1 MAKQEI
7 VIRLRVDDKGN
18 LKVATKQ
25 TEKLSKS
32 TDKAA
37 RSTERLQKSRDK
49 YNRTE
54 KGVAQISSNST
65 KNFSKMQQSIGG
77 EGGSG
82 GLVRAYALLAAN
94 VFALTAAF
102 GVLSRASQVEVLI
115 ESIERLEVV
124 SGKSVTAVGRDL
136 QASSRGALDFAS
148 SLRSVSLA
156 SSAGFNSAQIQEL
169 GEVATNASVALG
181 RNLADGLDRIFR
193 GVIKV
198 EPELLDE
205 IGLFV
210 RVNEAATKYAAR
222 LGIAATDLTEF
233 QKRQAFANEAIE
245 QGQRKFSVFSDID
258 PAPLD
263 RLSAALIDL
272 SQSALSLITGVVNPI
287 LEFVLNNVTLLIG
300 AFGGIVFAL
309 LRQVVPALGTFG
321 LNAQKAAEQARKN
334 VVAVQE
340 RIQAQMKETIQQQ
353 IREKEELL
361 KTAQA
366 AKQLA
371 TEKRKAAESGL
382 GGAEAKLQGKKLARA
397 KTEGGA
403 ADAAEA
409 RAAALEKSRRTSTK
423 ARIDAEQAALRA
435 EAQANREI
443 LSIKAEIAALEKGQA
458 GDAAKNSLMRQ
469 AANKADIVAMRASK
483 VATIGNIAAN
493 RGLKAA
499 FAELTLQI
507 KAAAA
512 AQGQFV
518 IGSKAMNVAVISIK
532 GSLALLSAAFTKFT
546 GVIGAVILVLSFLP
560 AIFKTL
566 LKMTGMA
573 TDATEEF
580 NTTYEKSDEIVEKF
594 TSKLQQAAETMA
606 DLEMSGT
613 KVGEA
618 ILAEN
623 TAISEAGQALIDT
636 RTALNQVVAERGAF
650 TNFFTDMFGATLADE
665 KEFLQDLIAQGKLS
679 DEALRALEAGGTDTS
694 GITRINAERKAR
706 DDALLREAAR
716 LNEIKKIRKEIAD
729 GTIKGTAEQ
738 IKNFKKI
745 GQLEELNKKSA
756 KFRADQ
762 TEKINKL
769 AKDLLVGGRDF
780 FEGGAEDTGVT
791 NAIAISTQQAT
802 ASAKAGE
809 NLKSAIAG
817 TRDAADELNK
827 SFITKTIVDKPLTS
841 LIQLR
846 DALDESRAK
855 SDELLVSTE
864 ERKQT
869 IDAIRNGENAVIDL
883 LSKEKRTIVENE
895 KTTQQEILDI
905 LAEAT
910 QQYFTQQLILGRNK
924 KLITEIGNEQKIFKN
939 IAKESAEGIK
949 LQSILNERK
958 LSLDRQILQT
968 NRDLAVKGAEITESQ
983 FNQLLKA
990 EEQGT
995 LLEELKGTEAERN
1008 KIIKAIGEQRALEIK
1023 EREIALSQLN
1033 SIKQVEIDQ
1042 FNLQLKTVAAQEK
1055 LNKTLDETATL
1066 RAKAENVA
1074 RGRGQ
1079 QLSKGKE
1086 LQLEIESFNRSADL
1100 VDQRLK
1106 TEVNI
1111 AKLRAEMMTNELQT
1125 AQTIANIRLNQI
1137 ALEIRAREDSTDA
1150 DLALAERA
1158 EEMAKTQLNLT
1169 DFTAQMNANIEQ
1181 LGTAVGNSAR
1191 QMLLNVQDLTGIFQ
1205 LPEDDIVTLS
1215 RNLGEEIAART
1226 GKAAAEARKTAIA
1239 RLQEESEKQRKLGLV
1254 DEDGQTQADRDLSK
1268 MGLGTDFN
1276 EDGTLKKIGK
1286 IRIEALSAAS
1296 AISKMSEGFADFGP
1310 DGKVAQAMGGF
1321 AATLAASVD
1330 AFAGKEPSNKVA
1342 AIGALL
1348 GGVANIMTARSER
1361 QIANI
1366 DKEIAAEKKRDGKS
1380 KESIE
1385 KIKQME
1391 AKKEAI
1397 ARKQFEMQKKMQ
1409 IAMTIA
1415 STATAV
1421 MQTMAASG
1429 VGFFATPLAMIV
1441 AAMGAAQVALIA
1453 RQKFE
1458 GGTGDTAAEMAAP
1471 SNLKIGARG
1480 NEVDVSQRAN
1490 RGELAFLR
1498 GEQGT
1503 GNISNFTPVA
1513 AGRKGYAMGS
1523 EGVVVGERGPEVITP
1538 SMPIDITPNDKIG
1551 APPMNVNFTI
1561 NAVDAAGLEQ
1571 TIQSQR
1577 GNIIGM
1583 IREAANGYGENF
1595 LEQVDID
1602 TLDTTGGSY

>member
-1 MAKQEI
+1 MANQEI

-25 TEKLSKS
+25 AEKLSKS

-77 EGGSG
+77 EGGGSG

-156 SSAGFNSAQIQEL
+156 SSAGFNSDQIQEL

-233 QKRQAFANEAIE
+233 QKRQAFANEAIT
-245 QGQRKFSVFSDID
+245 QGQQKFSVFSDID

-263 RLSAALIDL
+263 RLSASLIDL

-287 LEFVLNNVTLLIG
+287 LEFVLNNTTLLIG

-309 LRQVVPALGTFG
+309 LKQVVPALGTFG

-340 RIQAQMKETIQQQ
+340 RIKAQMQETIQQQ
-353 IREKEELL
+353 IREKEEML

-366 AKQLA
+366 ARELA

-382 GGAEAKLQGKKLARA
+382 GGAEAKLQGKKLGRA

-409 RAAALEKSRRTSTK
+409 KADALERSRRTTTE

-443 LSIKAEIAALEKGQA
+443 LGIKAEIAALEKGQA
-458 GDAAKNSLMRQ
+458 GDAAKTSLMRQ

-499 FAELTLQI
+499 FAELTVQI

-518 IGSKAMNVAVISIK
+518 IGSRAMNVAVISIK

-546 GVIGAVILVLSFLP
+546 GVIGIIILILSFLP
-560 AIFKTL
+560 AIFKSVM
-566 LKMTGMA
+566 KMTGMA
-573 TDATEEF
+573 TAATEEF

-594 TSKLQQAAETMA
+594 ASKLQQAAETMS
-606 DLEMSGT
+606 DMEMSGT
-613 KVGEA
+613 KIGEA

-623 TAISEAGQALIDT
+623 TAISEAGEALVDT
-636 RTALNQVVAERGAF
+636 RAALNNVVAERGAF
-650 TNFFTDMFGATLADE
+650 GNFFTDMFGATLADE
-665 KEFLQDLIAQGKLS
+665 KQFLQDLIAQGKLS
-679 DEALRALEAGGTDTS
+679 SEALAALEAGGTDIS
-694 GITRINAERKAR
+694 GLSKINAERKSR
-706 DDALLREAAR
+706 DDALKREAVR
-716 LNEIKKIRKEIAD
+716 LNEIKKIRKDIAD
-729 GTIKGTAEQ
+729 GTIKGTNNQ
-738 IKNFKKI
+738 IKSFKRI
-745 GQLEELNKKSA
+745 AELEELNKKSA

-769 AKDLLVGGRDF
+769 SKDLLVGGRDF
-780 FEGGAEDTGVT
+780 FEGGGEDTGVT

-827 SFITKTIVDKPLTS
+827 SFITKTVVDKPLVS

-864 ERKQT
+864 EREET
-869 IDAIRNGENAVIDL
+869 IKAIRNGENAVIDL
-883 LSKEKRTIVENE
+883 LSKEKRTIVQDE

-924 KLITEIGNEQKIFKN
+924 KLITEIGNQQKIFKN
-939 IAKESAEGIK
+939 IAKESAEGIE
-949 LQSILNERK
+949 LQSILNQRK

-968 NRDLAVKGAEITESQ
+968 NRDLAVQGAQITESQ
-983 FNQLLKA
+983 FDQLLKA

-1008 KIIKAIGEQRALEIK
+1008 RIIKAIAEQRALEIK
-1023 EREIALSQLN
+1023 EQEIALSQLN
-1033 SIKQVEIDQ
+1033 SILQRDIDR
-1042 FNLQLKTVAAQEK
+1042 FNLSLKTVAAQEK

-1100 VDQRLK
+1100 VDQRLQ
-1106 TEVNI
+1106 TEVSI
-1111 AKLRAEMMTNELQT
+1111 AKLRAEMMTNELAV
-1125 AQTIANIRLNQI
+1125 AQTIANIRLNQM
-1137 ALEIRAREDSTDA
+1137 ALEIRAREDSTAA

-1158 EEMAKTQLNLT
+1158 EKMANTQLNLT

-1191 QMLLNVQDLTGIFQ
+1191 QMLLNLQDLTGIFK
-1205 LPEDDIVTLS
+1205 LPEDDVAAMG
-1215 RNLGEEIAART
+1215 RNLGEQIAARS
-1226 GKAAAEARKTAIA
+1226 GEAAAQAAKEARSRLVEEGIAAIE
-1239 RLQEESEKQRKLGLV
+1239 RGDQEGAGRISEEISQF
-1254 DEDGQTQADRDLSK
+1254 DEN
-1268 MGLGTDFN
+1268 FN
-1276 EDGTLKKIGK
+1276 IDGTLTKLGELKLGFTGAAAAVSQMAQK
-1286 IRIEALSAAS
+1286 FEA
-1296 AISKMSEGFADFGP
+1296 FGP
-1310 DGKVAQAMGGF
+1310 EGKVAAALGNFSATALASFSTFTDGQLEDKIAAAGQLIGGIASILSASSEKRI
-1321 AATLAASVD
+1321 AAVD
-1330 AFAGKEPSNKVA
+1330 A
-1342 AIGALL
+1342 
-1348 GGVANIMTARSER
+1348 
-1361 QIANI
+1361 
-1366 DKEIAAEKKRDGKS
+1366 EIKAEQKKDGKS
-1380 KESIE
+1380 KESLQ
-1385 KIKQME
+1385 KIKQLEATKEQME
-1391 AKKEAI
+1391 KKA
-1397 ARKQFEMQKKMQ
+1397 FERNKKMQ
-1409 IAMTIA
+1409 MAQAAIMTASAIVGALGSPPYGTAAIIIASAIGAMGLAQLALISRTQYEGGGATEAASTPEPTNIAMG
-1415 STATAV
+1415 S
-1421 MQTMAASG
+1421 
-1429 VGFFATPLAMIV
+1429 
-1441 AAMGAAQVALIA
+1441 
-1453 RQKFE
+1453 
-1458 GGTGDTAAEMAAP
+1458 
-1471 SNLKIGARG
+1471 RG
-1480 NEVDVSQRAN
+1480 NEVNVANQAN
-1490 RGELAFLR
+1490 RGELAYLR
-1498 GEQGT
+1498 GDAGV
-1503 GNISNFTPVA
+1503 GNVSNFRPAA

-1551 APPMNVNFTI
+1551 GGTTNVNFTI
-1561 NAVDAAGLEQ
+1561 HAVDAAGLEQ

-1595 LEQVDID
+1595 LEQVDVD